1 METCRPGFCGVP
13 FVTRLMRLLEAR
25 GLDPYAVAAQAG
37 LNPAALR
44 LPGSMLPIANAI
56 EMHAVAKE
64 LLHDPH
70 VGLYASDHGDLS
82 AVGTLGFIITNHPT
96 MREGLDEVWSL
107 STSLTPELVTS
118 AEDTASGRIYRMHID
133 VRGAVRGQDAC
144 LTELICTSLRV
155 AQAVSGPWVSPR
167 VDLPGPAV
175 DVGPFV
181 ERLGVVPTFGHTIG
195 AFVVPTEVLELRFP
209 QADPVLRVHMRE
221 AVEQQV
227 RSRRE
232 AAGMGHTLVRLLSG
246 TLDVGLAEFRGAHG
260 RVPLTEREH
269 QLLSYFAAH
278 RNEVVTHAMLE
289 HDVWSLSRDEM
300 SFAPA
305 VAIRRVRQ
313 KIETDPTRP
322 VNLVT
327 VFGAGWKLVAS

>member
-13 FVTRLMRLLEAR
+13 FVTRLMRLVEAR
-25 GLDPYAVAAQAG
+25 GADPYEVAAKAG
-37 LNPAALR
+37 MNPALLR
-44 LPGSMLPIANAI
+44 LEGSMLPIAPAI
-56 EMHAVAKE
+56 QMYAVARDLLKE
-64 LLHDPH
+64 PH
-70 VGLYASDHGDLS
+70 IGLYASDHADLS
-82 AVGTLGFIITNHPT
+82 AVGTLGFIITNYPT
-96 MREGLDEVWSL
+96 LREGLDEVWSL

-118 AEDTASGRIYRMHID
+118 AEDTAVGRIYRMHMDI
-133 VRGAVRGQDAC
+133 RGAADGHEAA
-144 LTELICTSLRV
+144 LTEFICTSLRV
-155 AQAVSGPWVSPR
+155 AQAVSGPWKPPR
-167 VDLPGPAV
+167 VDLPGPTV
-175 DVGPFV
+175 DVAPYV
-181 ERLGVVPTFGHTIG
+181 ERLGVAPTFGHTIG
-195 AFVVPTEVLELRFP
+195 AFVVPTEVLEKRFP
-209 QADPVLRVHMRE
+209 NADPVLRVHMRD

-246 TLDVGLAEFRGAHG
+246 TLDVGLAEFRGANG
-260 RVPLTEREH
+260 RVALTEREH
-269 QLLSYFAAH
+269 QLLSYFALH

-289 HDVWSLSRDEM
+289 QDVWSLSRDEM

-327 VFGAGWKLVAS
+327 VFGAGWKLVAG